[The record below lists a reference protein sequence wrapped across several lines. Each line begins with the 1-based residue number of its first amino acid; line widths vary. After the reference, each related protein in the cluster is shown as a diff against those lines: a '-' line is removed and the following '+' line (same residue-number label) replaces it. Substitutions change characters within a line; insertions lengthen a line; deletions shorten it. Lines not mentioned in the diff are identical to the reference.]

1 MKFLKLNDTD
11 AVNLEHV
18 ELFKAIPNGPVH
30 TVFFQMTS
38 GTVLQLDVSFET
50 LQVIDQALWEG
61 RIHHGKDKRAQHRP
75 H

>member
-38 GTVLQLDVSFET
+38 GAVLQADVSSEI
-50 LQVIDQALWEG
+50 LQIIDQVLWEG
-61 RIHHGKDKRAQHRP
+61 RIHHGKVKRTQH
-75 H
+75 